1 VKKRRL
7 TFRLCFTLNSP
18 LHFSQPDLIFG
29 RMQISGKG
37 FLMSMAKFRLQ
48 GFLYTIMVSVCLF
61 LSMASLP
68 LSLLAQGPHAPTDG
82 SVQLSQE
89 DLRKRQLQDEF
100 LQRQVHERP
109 EIQID
114 GLRAPELG
122 EQAQEKV
129 IRLTAVDFENLSSC
143 VTENELREII
153 TPYLEQKVSLQDL
166 YEIAHKIDL
175 LYDEKGILGRVLI
188 PPQDVKN
195 GAVRM
200 RFVEGS
206 VGKVQIRQDRPF
218 MRGATGEE
226 AELTIY
232 DSREN
237 TDGWQDRRLFQPFVY
252 KPHMLA
258 HQFSSQEGDLIR
270 SKVLEEELLRFNMVN
285 LPQMQLEL
293 TAGEEVGETDLIY
306 RLKSPKPVDLSVY
319 CDNFGRP
326 TTGEYRLGTMM
337 NLNNFMGRGDR
348 WFLNM
353 IASPDGDLADTYVGG
368 NVPLFS
374 NGIAFIGSF
383 EYTNYALVS
392 GDFSV
397 LEVDGWSRKGDFGF
411 SLPVLVSQERLVRVY
426 AKGMNY
432 DSQNYFTNVPQ
443 HHFNVLAGIVG
454 MTWERFGTDLYQVFD
469 TSIST
474 GRELNANGDRHRY
487 TLWRGNWT
495 GVRKLS
501 EHWSVVGR
509 LGFQI
514 GSSKEPSI
522 EMFQIGGI
530 ASVRGYTEGIL
541 AGDSGYF
548 LNLELHRT
556 LRTWQYRK
564 AVAHGDGPQCD
575 NASLTM
581 FTFLDHG
588 GVFPYKGA
596 GEGQSSDDYLVS
608 TGCGWILNVG
618 KHFGAKALVSLP
630 LYENALDYDYSDVR
644 FNFMT
649 QYQF

>member
-1 VKKRRL
+1 M
-7 TFRLCFTLNSP
+7 
-18 LHFSQPDLIFG
+18 QPREG
-29 RMQISGKG
+29 
-37 FLMSMAKFRLQ
+37 
-48 GFLYTIMVSVCLF
+48 TIMRTTKFKPLEILRTLIRAAF
-61 LSMASLP
+61 LLLWTAIP
-68 LSLLAQGPHAPTDG
+68 LLAQGPHAPTDG

-89 DLRKRQLQDEF
+89 DLRRRHLEDEF
-100 LQRQVHERP
+100 LQRQIQEKP
-109 EIQID
+109 EISID

-122 EQAQEKV
+122 EHSRKKV
-129 IRLTAVDFENLSSC
+129 IQLKAVDFENLSSC
-143 VTENELREII
+143 VTESELRTII
-153 TPYLEQKVSLQDL
+153 SPYLEQKVSLQDL
-166 YEIAHKIDL
+166 YEIAHRIDL
-175 LYDEKGILGRVLI
+175 LYDEKGILGRVQI

-200 RFVEGS
+200 RFIEGH
-206 VGKVQIRQDRPF
+206 VGRVQIRQDRPF
-218 MRGATGEE
+218 KRSGNDAGSENGDD
-226 AELTIY
+226 AEFTIY

-237 TDGWQDRRLFQPFVY
+237 TDNWQDRRLFQPFVY
-252 KPHMLA
+252 RPHMIA
-258 HQFSSQEGDLIR
+258 HQFSSREGDLIR
-270 SKVLEEELLRFNMVN
+270 SKQIEEELLRFNMVN
-285 LPQMQLEL
+285 LPKMQLEL

-326 TTGEYRLGTMM
+326 TTGEYRIGTMM

-368 NVPLFS
+368 NVPIFS
-374 NGIAFIGSF
+374 NGFAFIGSF

-411 SLPVLVSQERLVRVY
+411 SLPVWVSQERLVRVY

-432 DSQNYFTNVPQ
+432 DSQNYFTGVPQ
-443 HHFNVLAGIVG
+443 HHFNVLSGIVG
-454 MTWERFGTDLYQVFD
+454 MTWERFGTNLYQIFD

-474 GRELNANGDRHRY
+474 GREINANGGHHRY

-501 EHWSVVGR
+501 ENWSVVGR

-514 GSSKEPSI
+514 GSSREPSI

-556 LRTWQYRK
+556 LRTWQYRR
-564 AVAHGDGPQCD
+564 AFTHGDEPLCD

-618 KHFGAKALVSLP
+618 KHLGAKAIVSLP